1 MCLSSSPK
9 MPDIQP
15 TPPAP
20 PPAEVLTQSA
30 PDKAKAAKSS
40 QVRKKKQGTKGYRAG
55 SNKLAISGKGT
66 SGTSV
71 NMAG

>member
-1 MCLSSSPK
+1 MCLKSDVKVPE
-9 MPDIQP
+9 IAP

-20 PPAEVLTQSA
+20 PPAEVLTQTA
-30 PDKAKAAKSS
+30 PDKSATTKAANARR
-40 QVRKKKQGTKGYRAG
+40 RKLGTKKYRAG
-55 SNKLAISGKGT
+55 SNKLAISSKGT

>member
-1 MCLSSSPK
+1 MCLKSDVNVPE
-9 MPDIQP
+9 IAP

-30 PDKAKAAKSS
+30 PDKAKAAKSA
-40 QVRKKKQGTKGYRAG
+40 QTRKKKLGTKGYRAG
-55 SNKLAISGKGT
+55 SNKLAISGKGS